1 MTVNVD
7 GGCRTPSPEPQAL
20 LILLEEE
27 TSKQDSG
34 HMTTLPETQKL
45 SDKPPAPPIFFRY
58 VVMHVQFIREY
69 LCRTSSYSPPIFLVY
84 SHGLKD

>member
-7 GGCRTPSPEPQAL
+7 GGCRTASPEPQAL

-34 HMTTLPETQKL
+34 HMATQPETQKL

-58 VVMHVQFIREY
+58 VTYNTI
-69 LCRTSSYSPPIFLVY
+69 
-84 SHGLKD
+84 